1 MEKSYN
7 YDGAANLGLKGQD
20 SSESSEEEDNGNFDD
35 GLMLEQ
41 QDIDIEIIN
50 K

>member
-20 SSESSEEEDNGNFDD
+20 SSESSEEETPYDD
-35 GLMLEQ
+35 GLLLEQ
-41 QDIDIEIIN
+41 QDIDIEIS

>member
-7 YDGAANLGLKGQD
+7 YDGAASLGLKGQD
-20 SSESSEEEDNGNFDD
+20 SSESSEEENGQFDD
-35 GLMLEQ
+35 GLLLEQ
-41 QDIDIEIIN
+41 QDIDIEIVS

>member
-20 SSESSEEEDNGNFDD
+20 SSESSEEEESPYDD
-35 GLMLEQ
+35 GLLLE
-41 QDIDIEIIN
+41 
-50 K
+50 